1 MSTPKAYAT
10 LILLAIM
17 VSHGAL
23 RAFHIDNPGSKAVQ
37 AKTNLPVHKFFHDE
51 LFYAQGYTIETDPL
65 YLLQAAKDTLAY
77 LQARQKNRS
86 SITNPSTFIDLLSYA
101 KVIETLKFIVTTTE
115 QDKKTGVFRLT
126 NPTFLQKNFSCIA
139 WHADRNGAQKNGIK
153 LTNNNIRL
161 TSYAI
166 FSVKGNRRKTADY
179 PCALYALKSSKT
191 KTQFTKQQI
200 LAGTLE
206 KGANRNN
213 YKALAW
219 VSRQSL
225 EDALI
230 HGTVLV
236 NFSGGE
242 SKIFQVNKHNNI
254 AYNKQNKNMLT
265 QKRYWFFK
273 ELKGSS
279 RLQGNLIDRFKRRKQ
294 VIFAGDINHIGIG
307 KVIAIAHRNPLTNK
321 KEMRLGILADTGG
334 AFTNNLY
341 QLDLFAGII
350 NGHAQYHHYL
360 RHLPPTTKACVLYK
374 I

>member
-1 MSTPKAYAT
+1 MSTPKTCAT
-10 LILLAIM
+10 VIFLALIT
-17 VSHGAL
+17 SHGNL
-23 RAFHIDNPGSKAVQ
+23 CAFHIDNPGSKAIP

-51 LFYAQGYTIETDPL
+51 LFFAQGYTIETNPL
-65 YLLQAAKDTLAY
+65 YLLQAAKDTLVY
-77 LQARQKNRS
+77 LQTRQKNRS
-86 SITNPSTFIDLLSYA
+86 SITNPSTFTDLLSYA
-101 KVIETLKFIVTTTE
+101 KVVETLKFIITTTE
-115 QDKKTGVFRLT
+115 QDKKTGRYRLT
-126 NPTFLQKNFSCIA
+126 DPTFLQKNFSCIA
-139 WHADRNGAQKNGIK
+139 WHADRNGAQRNGIK

-166 FSVKGNRRKTADY
+166 FSVKGNHRKTADY
-179 PCALYALKSSKT
+179 PCALYALKNNT
-191 KTQFTKQQI
+191 IKTQFTKQQI
-200 LAGTLE
+200 LAGILE
-206 KGANRNN
+206 RSAYRNN

-236 NFSGGE
+236 HFHDGS

-254 AYNKQNKNMLT
+254 AYNKKNKNMLT

-273 ELKGSS
+273 ELKGST
-279 RLQGNLIDRFKRRKQ
+279 RLQGNLIDRFKMRKQ

-307 KVIAIAHRNPLTNK
+307 KVIAITHRNPLTNK
-321 KEMRLGILADTGG
+321 KEMCLGILADTGG

-350 NGHAQYHHYL
+350 NGHAQYQHYL
-360 RHLPPTTKACVLYK
+360 KCLPPTTKACVLYK